1 MADLATQHPDHIAV
15 TGDLVNL
22 GLPGEHAAALEWL
35 RGVGP
40 PDHVTVVPGNHD
52 IYVRMRRDP
61 GTARWQSYMRSNA
74 DGAGYGERGHAFPF
88 VRRFGQI
95 ALIGV
100 NSAIPTLPVL
110 ARGRV
115 GREQLQRLSL
125 ILDAL
130 GREGLAR
137 IVLIHYPPLPGQS
150 APSRKLLDAEAMQQV
165 LSEHGA
171 ELVLHGH
178 NHTNTL
184 AFCSSRGA
192 AIPVIG
198 IASASLG
205 RRYHDEPLGRYN
217 LYRVTVG
224 GGGAKIDLTA
234 RGLADPDGPVVEL
247 ERRDD
252 RGANAASGLRKSQPG
267 TEEMSVSD
275 TALCGYNH
283 RASRRSALSSSRIIP
298 CRKRFRL
305 RKATRAMS
313 G

>member
-1 MADLATQHPDHIAV
+1 MSQTFTLAHLSDVHLAPVVGFGMAHWRVKRLLGYVNWHRKRKAVHLRPVVDRLMADLMTQRPDHIAV

-22 GLPGEHAAALEWL
+22 GLPGEQAAALEWL
-35 RGVGP
+35 RSVGS
-40 PDHVTVVPGNHD
+40 PDRVTVVPGNHD

-61 GTARWQSYMRSNA
+61 GTARWQDYMRANA
-74 DGAGYGERGHAFPF
+74 EGAGYGESGHLFPF

-115 GREQLQRLSL
+115 GRDQLQRLGR

-130 GREGLAR
+130 GREGLMR

-150 APSRKLLDAEAMQQV
+150 APSRKLLDAAAMQEI

-178 NHTNTL
+178 NHTNTT

-192 AIPVIG
+192 AIPVVG

-205 RRYHDEPLGRYN
+205 RRHHDEPLGRYN
-217 LYRVTVG
+217 LYQVTADG
-224 GGGAKIDLTA
+224 TARKILLTA
-234 RGLADPDGPVVEL
+234 RGLADSNGPVVEL
-247 ERRDD
+247 ERRTIEAPIAHQ
-252 RGANAASGLRKSQPG
+252 G
-267 TEEMSVSD
+267 
-275 TALCGYNH
+275 
-283 RASRRSALSSSRIIP
+283 
-298 CRKRFRL
+298 
-305 RKATRAMS
+305 
-313 G
+313 